1 MERGKREILPGKGEK
16 FPQRIAYFRSPD
28 SLFGTGKRRGAC
40 AKAVKLR
47 GLTRRVI
54 VRERLRGSVQVV
66 RSDQSG
72 KSSINV
78 VGLSWRSM
86 RLQFRSFAGGTDN
99 GPAHTY
105 MVSPNTISPN
115 ATTTARAARRFAALL
130 CVAAVTLPVAA
141 FGQSRETSKLPTLQ
155 QLPTL
160 QLQSRE
166 ALGEGDSI
174 RITVFQNPDLTTETR
189 ISERGTITFP
199 LVGEIS
205 LAGLTPVDAEARIAD
220 KLIKGKFV
228 LKPQVSLNVIRVRS
242 RQVSVLGQV
251 ARPGRYPLDDTSSNL
266 TDILALA
273 GGVSP
278 TGDDNVTVMV
288 TRDGKTAKLE
298 INVPTMYRT
307 GDLSRNLQLENGD
320 TIFVQRAPVFYI
332 YGEVQR
338 AGSYRLEQGMTVM
351 QALSVGGGVTPRG
364 TDRGVKIRRKTGD
377 GTQAVDARLT
387 DPVRPDDVI
396 YIRESLF

>member
-1 MERGKREILPGKGEK
+1 MWNAI
-16 FPQRIAYFRSPD
+16 
-28 SLFGTGKRRGAC
+28 C
-40 AKAVKLR
+40 
-47 GLTRRVI
+47 
-54 VRERLRGSVQVV
+54 
-66 RSDQSG
+66 
-72 KSSINV
+72 
-78 VGLSWRSM
+78 
-86 RLQFRSFAGGTDN
+86 
-99 GPAHTY
+99 
-105 MVSPNTISPN
+105 PN
-115 ATTTARAARRFAALL
+115 AAATRAARLLAALL
-130 CVAAVTLPVAA
+130 CLAAMTLSVAA
-141 FGQSRETSKLPTLQ
+141 FGQSRET

-166 ALGEGDSI
+166 TLGEGDSI

-205 LAGLTPVDAEARIAD
+205 LAGLAPVDAEARIAE

-288 TRDGKTAKLE
+288 TRNSKTAKLE
-298 INVPTMYRT
+298 INVPSMYRT

-338 AGSYRLEQGMTVM
+338 AGSYRLEQAMTVM
-351 QALSVGGGVTPRG
+351 QALSLGGGVTPRG
-364 TDRGVKIRRKTGD
+364 TDRGLKIRRRAPD
-377 GTQAVDARLT
+377 GTFQAFDARLT
-387 DPVRPDDVI
+387 DPVQPDDVI
-396 YIRESLF
+396 YVRESLF